1 MKKAMC
7 YVAEKSGYK
16 LHECYWE
23 VLTKAETPDSVKA
36 LIVNYVHIG
45 RGVWSA
51 IEDRTC
57 LTICTESTLMKTR
70 QKTRELAPTV
80 AKLLKTSKSVQ
91 AAIEAA
97 KTLDRSKCRKTEF
110 SIFES
115 EEEQ

>member
-1 MKKAMC
+1 MC
-7 YVAEKSGYK
+7 YVAEKNGYS

-23 VLTKAETPDSVKA
+23 VLTKAEAPDSVKA
-36 LIVNYVHIG
+36 LIVDYVHNG
-45 RGVWSA
+45 RGSWSA
-51 IEDRTC
+51 IEDSTC
-57 LTICTESTLMKTR
+57 LRICTESTLMNAR
-70 QKTRELAPTV
+70 QKTRELAQTV
-80 AKLLKTSKSVQ
+80 TKLLKTSKSVQ